1 MKITDYGKRA
11 VCFPEEKRTR
21 KGVRG
26 KLVGGAGCWLGD
38 IADPWDVLSHTS
50 PAPLLHSACD
60 LLGWMG
66 WMYLRP
72 RLRIFMC
79 VGCTADGDGG
89 SF

>member
-38 IADPWDVLSHTS
+38 IADLWDVLSHTS
-50 PAPLLHSACD
+50 PAPLLHITDMA
-60 LLGWMG
+60 
-66 WMYLRP
+66 P
-72 RLRIFMC
+72 PIEK
-79 VGCTADGDGG
+79 CTACIR
-89 SF
+89 